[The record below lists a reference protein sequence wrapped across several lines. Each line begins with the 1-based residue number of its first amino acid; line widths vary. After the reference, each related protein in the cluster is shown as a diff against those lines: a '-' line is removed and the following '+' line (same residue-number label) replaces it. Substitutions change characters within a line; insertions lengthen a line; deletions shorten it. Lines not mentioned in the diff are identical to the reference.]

1 MTNKNGTGSYPG
13 YPEGLWLPGRGVAHR
28 QGDRSAGDAIVG
40 RGQE

>member
-1 MTNKNGTGSYPG
+1 MTNKNRTESYLG

-28 QGDRSAGDAIVG
+28 QGDPSAGDEIVG